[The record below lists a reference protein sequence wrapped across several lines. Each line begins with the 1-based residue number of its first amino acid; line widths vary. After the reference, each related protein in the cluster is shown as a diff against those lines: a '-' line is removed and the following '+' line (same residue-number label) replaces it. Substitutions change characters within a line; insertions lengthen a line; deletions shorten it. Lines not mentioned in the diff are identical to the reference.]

1 MTKAT
6 ETGLTIFALSAIYF
20 ALITGVIPTP
30 AKIHDEILPYLPWWG
45 LVTFG
50 SYALSTLGWGIV
62 TFKDKE
68 HKYKLKKQKISTK
81 RKVLIWIKSLC
92 ESKDHNSN
100 K

>member
-1 MTKAT
+1 MTKAS
-6 ETGLTIFALSAIYF
+6 ETGLKIFALSAIYF

-68 HKYKLKKQKISTK
+68 HKYKELKIQIEEAKDFYKTK
-81 RKVLIWIKSLC
+81 GIDL
-92 ESKDHNSN
+92 D
-100 K
+100 